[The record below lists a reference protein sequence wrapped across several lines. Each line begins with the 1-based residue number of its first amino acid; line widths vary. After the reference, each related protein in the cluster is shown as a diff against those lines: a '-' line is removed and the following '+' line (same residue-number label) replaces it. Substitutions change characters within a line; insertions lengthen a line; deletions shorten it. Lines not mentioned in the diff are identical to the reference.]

1 MTYALGT
8 SRGVITKA
16 PLLLIDLETEE
27 GVTGRAYLWCYF
39 PAAMPAIAKILE
51 EVARVVKGERVAPVD
66 LWARLAERFALIGVQ
81 GIVRMAMSGFDMAAW
96 DALAQAAGLRLA
108 ALLGS
113 DPKRIPAYN
122 SCGLGLMKSPGD
134 VADEAAKLLFGGF
147 RAIKLR
153 LGYPTLQED
162 LAALHAVKKRV
173 GDAIAV
179 MVDYNQALSLVA
191 ALERGRALDQ
201 EGIYWLEEPIRHDD
215 YAGYATLVRELKT
228 PIQIGENFSESSAMA
243 TALAAGAAD
252 YVMPDL
258 ERIGGVTGW
267 QRAAALAAT
276 QRIAMSS
283 HLFPEVS
290 VHLLSATPTC
300 HFLEYVDWADKI
312 LEQPLEIDDGFAVVP
327 QRPGNGLTWDKK
339 AVEKYRDRVNISNLH
354 PSRRRLLAG
363 MDGAALFA
371 FARLLVGIERLVE
384 RRQVLHEVRDLHL
397 DAMHQRA
404 ACEAIP
410 FEGIEC
416 VGPCGLHHQ
425 ADRAFLRPLR
435 RVGHVRRKQEY
446 LALADR
452 HVVEIAVVHD
462 LEHHVALELV
472 EEFLDRIVVI
482 VRALVRPADDLH
494 GHVAVLEH
502 LLVADRRLQQVL
514 VLLDPALEV
523 EGVQSSGCHGC
534 LLQMTL
540 CPGRGAA

>member
-1 MTYALGT
+1 MSPILPLLTIRAIRSVGVEVPMTYALGT

-16 PLLLIDLETEE
+16 PLLLVDIETEE
-27 GVTGRAYLWCYF
+27 GVTGRSYLWCYF
-39 PAAMPAIAKILE
+39 PAAMPAIANILE
-51 EVARVVKGERVAPVD
+51 EVGRVVKGERVAPVD

-108 ALLGS
+108 AFLGA

-162 LAALHAVKKRV
+162 LAALRAVKKRV

-228 PIQIGENFSESSAMA
+228 PIQIGENFSLSFGMEA
-243 TALAAGAAD
+243 ALAADAAT

-267 QRAAALAAT
+267 QRAAALADT
-276 QRIAMSS
+276 HGIKMSS

-290 VHLLSATPTC
+290 AHLLTATPTR
-300 HFLEYVDWADKI
+300 HFLEYVDWADRI
-312 LEQPLEIDDGFAVVP
+312 VRDPLRIVDGHAVVSDC
-327 QRPGNGLTWDKK
+327 PGNGLVW
-339 AVEKYRDRVNISNLH
+339 
-354 PSRRRLLAG
+354 
-363 MDGAALFA
+363 
-371 FARLLVGIERLVE
+371 
-384 RRQVLHEVRDLHL
+384 
-397 DAMHQRA
+397 
-404 ACEAIP
+404 
-410 FEGIEC
+410 
-416 VGPCGLHHQ
+416 
-425 ADRAFLRPLR
+425 
-435 RVGHVRRKQEY
+435 
-446 LALADR
+446 
-452 HVVEIAVVHD
+452 
-462 LEHHVALELV
+462 
-472 EEFLDRIVVI
+472 
-482 VRALVRPADDLH
+482 
-494 GHVAVLEH
+494 
-502 LLVADRRLQQVL
+502 
-514 VLLDPALEV
+514 DPAAV
-523 EGVQSSGCHGC
+523 A
-534 LLQMTL
+534 
-540 CPGRGAA
+540 RYRI